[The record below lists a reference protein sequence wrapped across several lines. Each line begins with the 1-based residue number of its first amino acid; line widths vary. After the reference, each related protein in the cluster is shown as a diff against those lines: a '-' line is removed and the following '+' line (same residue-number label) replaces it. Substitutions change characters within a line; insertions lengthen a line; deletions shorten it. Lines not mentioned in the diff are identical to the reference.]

1 VAVNL
6 RDVARRAGVSVP
18 TASRVLSGSD
28 YAVRPELRARVEQ
41 AARELHYVPNAHARA
56 LLGGNLATV
65 GVLAGDVGDPYF
77 SQIID
82 GVQELA
88 SRHRLLVTIC
98 NTGRDV
104 DRELEYLTLLHTHR
118 TGVIIIAGSEL
129 VDERYRTGLRERVR
143 AYLTTGGRV
152 VAIGHPDLDV
162 DGVLVDNARG
172 ARELGEHLAAL
183 GHREVGV
190 LAGIANLTSTIDRID
205 GLRTALEAR
214 GGTVH
219 VRHVP
224 ATRDGGRDGAAQLL
238 AEHPGI
244 TALVGTADQ
253 MAVGAMAHLR
263 ANDVDVPGRVSV
275 AGFNDILIAQD
286 VTPPLTTVRL
296 PLEDMGATALRL
308 AMDTAGSDVP
318 RTRRLTPQLV
328 VRCSTGPAATSD
340 ATRRTS

>member
-1 VAVNL
+1 MAVNL

-28 YAVRPELRARVEQ
+28 YTVRSELRARVEQ

-82 GVQELA
+82 GIQTIA
-88 SRHRLLVTIC
+88 SRHRMLVTIC

-104 DRELEYLTLLHTHR
+104 DRELEYFTLLHTHR
-118 TGVIIIAGSEL
+118 TGVIIVAGSEL
-129 VDERYRTGLRERVR
+129 RDEHYRSGLRERVR
-143 AYLTTGGRV
+143 SFLTTGGRA
-152 VAIGHPDLDV
+152 VAIGHPDLGV
-162 DGVLVDNARG
+162 DGVLVDNEQG
-172 ARELGEHLAAL
+172 GRELGEHLTGH
-183 GHREVGV
+183 GHREIGV
-190 LAGIANLTSTIDRID
+190 LAGIANLASTIDRIS
-205 GLRTALEAR
+205 GLRAAVDAR
-214 GGTVH
+214 GGTLH
-219 VRHVP
+219 VRHGP
-224 ATRDGGRDGAAQLL
+224 ATRDGGRDGARRLL
-238 AEHPGI
+238 ADHPGI

-263 ANDVDVPGRVSV
+263 ERDVPVPDRVSV

-296 PLEDMGATALRL
+296 PLETMGATALQL
-308 AMDTAGSDVP
+308 ALEPVAADQP
-318 RTRRLTPQLV
+318 RTHRLTPQLV
-328 VRCSTGPAATSD
+328 VRRSTGASRCSPLPRGCD
-340 ATRRTS
+340 

>member
-28 YAVRPELRARVEQ
+28 YTVRAELRARVEQ

-82 GVQELA
+82 GIQELA

-104 DRELEYLTLLHTHR
+104 DRELEYFTLLHTHR

-129 VDERYRTGLRERVR
+129 RDERYRSGLRERVR

-162 DGVLVDNARG
+162 DGVLVDNEHG
-172 ARELGEHLAAL
+172 ARELGEHLAGH

-190 LAGIANLTSTIDRID
+190 LAGIAGLASTIDRIA
-205 GLRTALEAR
+205 GLRAALET
-214 GGTVH
+214 GGATVH
-219 VRHVP
+219 VRHVA
-224 ATRDGGRDGAAQLL
+224 ATRDGGRDGAARLL

-253 MAVGAMAHLR
+253 MAVGAMALLHER
-263 ANDVDVPGRVSV
+263 GIAVPGEVSV

-296 PLEDMGATALRL
+296 PLEEVGASALRL
-308 AMDTAGSDVP
+308 AMEPAGSDRP
-318 RTRRLTPQLV
+318 RTRRLTPRLV
-328 VRCSTGPAATSD
+328 VRASTGPAPIATI
-340 ATRRTS
+340 RP

>member
-1 VAVNL
+1 MTVNL

-28 YAVRPELRARVEQ
+28 YTVRAELRARVEQ
-41 AARELHYVPNAHARA
+41 AARDLHYVPNAHARA

-82 GVQELA
+82 GVQGLA
-88 SRHRLLVTIC
+88 SRHRMLVTIC

-104 DRELEYLTLLHTHR
+104 DRELEYFTLLHTHR
-118 TGVIIIAGSEL
+118 TGVIIVAGSEL
-129 VDERYRTGLRERVR
+129 VDERYRSGLRDRVR

-162 DGVLVDNARG
+162 DGVLVDNAHG
-172 ARELGEHLAAL
+172 AHELGEHLAGH

-190 LAGIANLTSTIDRID
+190 LAGIAHLTSTIDRIA
-205 GLRTALEAR
+205 GLRAALESR
-214 GGTVH
+214 GGSVH

-224 ATRDGGRDGAAQLL
+224 ATRDGGRDGAGHLL

-253 MAVGAMAHLR
+253 MAVGASAHLR
-263 ANDVDVPGRVSV
+263 ERGVGVPGEVSV
-275 AGFNDILIAQD
+275 AGFNDILISQD

-308 AMDTAGSDVP
+308 AMEPSGTDLV
-318 RTRRLTPQLV
+318 RTRRLTPRLV
-328 VRCSTGPAATSD
+328 VRGSTAAAPAV
-340 ATRRTS
+340 R

>member
-1 VAVNL
+1 LEIVAVNL

-18 TASRVLSGSD
+18 TASRVLSGSE
-28 YAVRPELRARVEQ
+28 YTVAAELRARVER
-41 AARELHYVPNAHARA
+41 AAHELHYVPNAHARA

-88 SRHRLLVTIC
+88 SQHRMLVTIC

-104 DRELEYLTLLHTHR
+104 DRELEYFTLLHTHR
-118 TGVIIIAGSEL
+118 TGVVIIAGSEL
-129 VDERYRTGLRERVR
+129 RDERYQAGLRERVR
-143 AYLTTGGRV
+143 SFLTTGGRV

-162 DGVLVDNARG
+162 DRVLVDNEHG
-172 ARELGEHLAAL
+172 GQELGEHLAGH
-183 GHREVGV
+183 GHREIGV
-190 LAGIANLTSTIDRID
+190 LAGVAHLASTIDRIS
-205 GLRTALEAR
+205 GLRSALEAR

-224 ATRDGGRDGAAQLL
+224 ATRDGGRDGAGHLL
-238 AEHPGI
+238 ADHPGI

-253 MAVGAMAHLR
+253 MAIGAMAHLR
-263 ANDVDVPGRVSV
+263 DHAVSVPDRVSV

-296 PLEDMGATALRL
+296 PLETMGATALRL
-308 AMDTAGSDVP
+308 AMEPAGSGGP
-318 RTRRLTPQLV
+318 RSRRLTPQLV
-328 VRCSTGPAATSD
+328 VRGSTGPRPT
-340 ATRRTS
+340 

>member
-18 TASRVLSGSD
+18 TASRDLSGSD
-28 YAVRPELRARVEQ
+28 YTVRAELRARVEQ

-77 SQIID
+77 SHIID

-88 SRHRLLVTIC
+88 SRHRMLVTIC

-129 VDERYRTGLRERVR
+129 VDERYRSGLRDRVR

-190 LAGIANLTSTIDRID
+190 LAGIANLASTIDRIE
-205 GLRTALEAR
+205 GLRAALTER
-214 GGTVH
+214 GATLH

-224 ATRDGGRDGAAQLL
+224 ATRDGGRDGAGHLL
-238 AEHPGI
+238 AEYPGI

-253 MAVGAMAHLR
+253 MAVGAMSYLR
-263 ANDVDVPGRVSV
+263 AHGVDVPAGMSV

-296 PLEDMGATALRL
+296 PLQDMGATALRL
-308 AMDTAGSDVP
+308 AMDPAGSDIP

-328 VRCSTGPAATSD
+328 VRESTGPAPTG
-340 ATRRTS
+340 R

>member
-1 VAVNL
+1 MAVNL

-28 YAVRPELRARVEQ
+28 YTVAAELRERVER
-41 AARELHYVPNAHARA
+41 AAAELRYVPNAHARA
-56 LLGGNLATV
+56 LLGGALSTV

-88 SRHRLLVTIC
+88 SRHRMLVTIC

-104 DRELEYLTLLHTHR
+104 DRELEYFTLLHTHR
-118 TGVIIIAGSEL
+118 AGVVIIAGSEL
-129 VDERYRTGLRERVR
+129 RDERYRSGLQERVR
-143 AYLTTGGRV
+143 SFLTTGGKV

-162 DGVLVDNARG
+162 DRVLVDNALG
-172 ARELGEHLAAL
+172 GRELGTHLAEL

-190 LAGIANLTSTIDRID
+190 LAGVAHLASTIERVD
-205 GLRTALEAR
+205 GLASAVRAR

-219 VRHVP
+219 VRHGP
-224 ATRDGGRDGAAQLL
+224 ATRDGGREGARQLL

-263 ANDVDVPGRVSV
+263 GAGVPVPDRVSV
-275 AGFNDILIAQD
+275 AGFNDILIARD

-296 PLEDMGATALRL
+296 PLEEMGATALRL
-308 AMDTAGSDVP
+308 AMDASGAGAP
-318 RTRRLTPQLV
+318 RTRRLTTQLV
-328 VRCSTGPAATSD
+328 VRGSTGSPG
-340 ATRRTS
+340 